1 MIVVSKLNTELKKLK
16 EAHDN
21 YEKKFG
27 IGSLDDAISYFDPVN
42 PDIHNIQEG
51 IKILKDAI
59 KTGKPLPK
67 LSKEM
72 KSDIIY

>member
-1 MIVVSKLNTELKKLK
+1 MIIVSKLNAELKNLK
-16 EAHDN
+16 ETHDN

-27 IGSLDDAISYFDPVN
+27 VGSLDNAISYFDPVN

-51 IKILKDAI
+51 IKILNDAI
-59 KTGKPLPK
+59 RSGKPLPK

-72 KSDIIY
+72 QSDIIY